1 MKRKVIKQG
10 PSTLMVSLP
19 SKWVKEHNIEQGNE
33 VELEEIS
40 EGLLIKTDSKSK
52 LNTITVNVSGPPKLI
67 RRYIGNIYRK
77 GYDEITLEF
86 DDPSSIKHIEKYSQ
100 DFLGLQITEQGK
112 KYCVLHSVA
121 SLKIEEYDSMVNRI
135 FLLILEMGSD
145 VIDALKKKDLDELSN
160 IAILDNSVNKLFNA
174 CLRIINRPGFPR
186 KVYFSGKLLIRLEDA
201 GDRYR
206 DLAEYLLSLK
216 DLKISKETMAFL
228 CHINEK
234 VRKLY
239 ELYSKFDK
247 EKILYIFDK
256 REEFVRRTNE
266 LLERVPKKEIR
277 IIHILGKLVDDIYEA
292 SSPLFGL
299 NL

>member
-145 VIDALKKKDLDELSN
+145 VIDALKKK
-160 IAILDNSVNKLFNA
+160 
-174 CLRIINRPGFPR
+174 G
-186 KVYFSGKLLIRLEDA
+186 
-201 GDRYR
+201 
-206 DLAEYLLSLK
+206 
-216 DLKISKETMAFL
+216 
-228 CHINEK
+228 
-234 VRKLY
+234 
-239 ELYSKFDK
+239 
-247 EKILYIFDK
+247 IFC
-256 REEFVRRTNE
+256 
-266 LLERVPKKEIR
+266 
-277 IIHILGKLVDDIYEA
+277 
-292 SSPLFGL
+292 
-299 NL
+299 